1 MRKASYFIWVFIITL
16 IVIAAGIE
24 YFPTDASHAT
34 SSNMAYMGIGAA
46 IAMIFFIALFPL
58 ASLAYLLNW
67 QALFKQTTSI
77 SKWRYVEAVLFFI
90 PALLIGL
97 LWAMEVWGKNEWVT
111 LLAAASAL
119 PIIIFGAINFV
130 YFIRNKNTR
139 AGQTLTVI
147 VCFIAPA
154 MLVIIYLS
162 INFAQQMQQKAEAK
176 VQALNECNQHQKEN
190 ILSQIEEQK
199 NIIAQNATSEITSQY
214 KKFPQRPIALSTS
227 MSESALY
234 GLNEK
239 ERANINIANTAWK
252 LEIISRFQDLNPQL
266 VLAGVSDKTGRIKA
280 DLKAYPEVR
289 KALEQG
295 RTLRLSNAVGSSLLE
310 LREINSGELILYG
323 MGNSFKYAQPKFTCQ
338 DKAVLAS

>member
-16 IVIAAGIE
+16 IAIAAGIQ
-24 YFPTDASHAT
+24 YFPADASHAT

-67 QALFKQTTSI
+67 QALFKQTTPI
-77 SKWRYVEAVLFFI
+77 SKWRYVEALLFFI
-90 PALLIGL
+90 PALLIGS

-119 PIIIFGAINFV
+119 PIIIFGVINFV
-130 YFIRNKNTR
+130 YFIRNKNMR
-139 AGQTLTVI
+139 AGQSLSVL
-147 VCFIAPA
+147 VCFFAPA
-154 MLVIIYLS
+154 MLVVIYLS
-162 INFAQQMQQKAEAK
+162 VNYAHA
-176 VQALNECNQHQKEN
+176 
-190 ILSQIEEQK
+190 
-199 NIIAQNATSEITSQY
+199 
-214 KKFPQRPIALSTS
+214 
-227 MSESALY
+227 
-234 GLNEK
+234 
-239 ERANINIANTAWK
+239 AWK
-252 LEIISRFQDLNPQL
+252 LEIISRFQDLKPQL
-266 VLAGVSDKTGRIKA
+266 VLAGVSDKTVRIKA
-280 DLKAYPEVR
+280 DLMAYPEVR

-338 DKAVLAS
+338 DQALLAGQ